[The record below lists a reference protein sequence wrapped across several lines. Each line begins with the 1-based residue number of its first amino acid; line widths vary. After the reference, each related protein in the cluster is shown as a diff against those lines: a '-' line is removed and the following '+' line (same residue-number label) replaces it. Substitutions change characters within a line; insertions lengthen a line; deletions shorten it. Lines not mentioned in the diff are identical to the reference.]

1 MGRVARKYP
10 QGSFF
15 LRTPTKVDEEKL
27 YPIYLCYF
35 CGGKKIRWST
45 SILAMAKDWNQN
57 ANHGIGELRASY
69 GSDYRKK
76 NLQLQKLLRKVDGSI
91 FDYVE
96 QNGEIS
102 PDIIQGF
109 IYGDDRSLRADKG
122 QGFVAYALELLEKQY
137 MRRKIR
143 ISTYKNSVSILNQF
157 KNFLND
163 KGCEQKGELFIGNIT
178 EELVCDFL
186 SWGLERGRQTDTI
199 EKYFETISKIC
210 RQASNNGLLCKAS
223 AQAIADIVLE
233 DNLDD
238 SLARSIKYLTT
249 EEIGKL
255 VNIDRS
261 IISNKQADVLEMFK
275 FSYLSCGPRISD
287 IITLRWCDIDFEK
300 KELCKI
306 QVKTR
311 GRNTIPLIDEAL
323 EILKK
328 WRGRHN
334 IFVFGLLP
342 DDFDLKDEERLRT
355 RRNSITKSINKSLE
369 NISKKS
375 QLGKKVTFHMARHS
389 WAVSAL
395 EQGMS
400 MNMISSLLGHT
411 STAITEKVYAEFR
424 QDTKAEAV
432 RNLKFDF
439 NISNHLQ

>member
-10 QGSFF
+10 MGRFF
-15 LRTPTKVDEEKL
+15 LRTPAKVDEDKL
-27 YPIYLCYF
+27 YPVYLYYF
-35 CGGKKIRWST
+35 CGGKKIRQST
-45 SILAMAKDWNQN
+45 SVLALAKDWNQK

-69 GSDYRKK
+69 GPDYRKK
-76 NLQLQKLLRKVDGSI
+76 NQQLQKMLRKIDGSI

-96 QNGEIS
+96 MNGEIS

-109 IYGDDRSLRADKG
+109 ICGDDRPLRADKG
-122 QGFVAYALELLEKQY
+122 RNFVAYALELLEKQY

-157 KNFLND
+157 KNFLSD
-163 KGCEQKGELFIGNIT
+163 KECGQKGELFVGNIT
-178 EELVCDFL
+178 EDIVRDFL
-186 SWGLERGRQTDTI
+186 SWGLERGRKTDTV
-199 EKYFETISKIC
+199 EKYLETISKIC
-210 RQASNNGLLCKAS
+210 RQASDNGFLCKAS
-223 AQAIADIVLE
+223 AQAITDIALE
-233 DNLDD
+233 ENLDD

-249 EEIGKL
+249 VEIGKL

-311 GRNTIPLIDEAL
+311 GRNIIPLTDEAL
-323 EILKK
+323 KILEEWK
-328 WRGRHN
+328 GRHN
-334 IFVFGLLP
+334 VFVFGLLS
-342 DDFDLKDEERLRT
+342 DNFDLKDEVMLRT
-355 RRNSITKSINKSLE
+355 RRNSITKSINNSLE
-369 NISKKS
+369 SISKKA
-375 QLGKKVTFHMARHS
+375 QLEKKVTFHMARHS

-400 MNMISSLLGHT
+400 ISMISSLLGHT

-424 QDTKAEAV
+424 QEAKVEAV
-432 RNLKFDF
+432 RNLKL
-439 NISNHLQ
+439 II

>member
-10 QGSFF
+10 TGRFF
-15 LRTPTKVDEEKL
+15 LRTPAKIDEEKL
-27 YPIYLCYF
+27 YPVYLCYF
-35 CGGKKIRWST
+35 IGGKKIRQST
-45 SILAMAKDWNQN
+45 SIMAMTKDWNQN

-69 GSDYRKK
+69 GSEYKKK
-76 NLQLQKLLRKVDGSI
+76 NQQLQKLLRKVDGNI

-96 QNGEIS
+96 MNGEIS

-109 IYGDDRSLRADKG
+109 ICGDDKPLRADKG
-122 QGFVAYALELLEKQY
+122 RNFVAYALELLEKQY

-157 KNFLND
+157 KNFLSD
-163 KGCEQKGELFIGNIT
+163 KECGQKGELFVGNIT
-178 EELVCDFL
+178 EDIVRDFL
-186 SWGLERGRQTDTI
+186 SWGLERGRKTDTV
-199 EKYFETISKIC
+199 EKYLETISKIC
-210 RQASNNGLLCKAS
+210 RQASDNGFLCKAS
-223 AQAIADIVLE
+223 AQAITDIALE

-249 EEIGKL
+249 VEIGKL

-311 GRNTIPLIDEAL
+311 GRNIIPLTDEAL
-323 EILKK
+323 KILEEWK
-328 WRGRHN
+328 GRHN
-334 IFVFGLLP
+334 VFVFGLLS
-342 DDFDLKDEERLRT
+342 DDFDLKDEVMLRT
-355 RRNSITKSINKSLE
+355 RRNSITSAINKQLKS
-369 NISKKS
+369 ISKKV
-375 QLGKKVTFHMARHS
+375 QLDKKVTFHMARHS

-400 MNMISSLLGHT
+400 ISMISSLLGHT

-424 QDTKAEAV
+424 QEAKAEAV
-432 RNLKFDF
+432 RNLK
-439 NISNHLQ
+439 IIV

>member
-10 QGSFF
+10 TGGFF
-15 LRTPTKVDEEKL
+15 LRTPAKVDEDKL
-27 YPIYLCYF
+27 YPVYLYYF
-35 CGGKKIRWST
+35 CGGKKLRQST
-45 SILAMAKDWNQN
+45 SVLALAKDWNQK

-69 GSDYRKK
+69 GPDYRKK
-76 NLQLQKLLRKVDGSI
+76 NLQLQKMLRKIDGSI

-96 QNGEIS
+96 MNGEIS

-109 IYGDDRSLRADKG
+109 ICGDDRPLRADKG
-122 QGFVAYALELLEKQY
+122 RNFVAYALELLEKQY

-157 KNFLND
+157 KNFLSD
-163 KGCEQKGELFIGNIT
+163 KECGQKGELFVGNIT
-178 EELVCDFL
+178 EDIVRDFL
-186 SWGLERGRQTDTI
+186 SWGLERGRKTDTV
-199 EKYFETISKIC
+199 EKYLETISKIC
-210 RQASNNGLLCKAS
+210 RQASDNGFLCKAS
-223 AQAIADIVLE
+223 AQAITDIALE
-233 DNLDD
+233 ENLDD

-249 EEIGKL
+249 VEIGKL

-311 GRNTIPLIDEAL
+311 GRNIIPLTDEAL
-323 EILKK
+323 KILEEWK
-328 WRGRHN
+328 GRHN
-334 IFVFGLLP
+334 VFVFGLLS
-342 DDFDLKDEERLRT
+342 DNFDLKDEVMLRT
-355 RRNSITKSINKSLE
+355 RRNSITKSINNSLE
-369 NISKKS
+369 SISKKA
-375 QLGKKVTFHMARHS
+375 QLEKKVTFHMARHS

-400 MNMISSLLGHT
+400 ISMISSLLGHT

-424 QDTKAEAV
+424 QEAKVEAV
-432 RNLKFDF
+432 RNLKL
-439 NISNHLQ
+439 II

>member
-10 QGSFF
+10 TGRFF
-15 LRTPTKVDEEKL
+15 LRMPAKIDEEKL
-27 YPIYLCYF
+27 YPVYLCYF
-35 CGGKKIRWST
+35 NGGKKIRQST
-45 SILAMAKDWNQN
+45 SIMAMTKDWNQD

-69 GSDYRKK
+69 GSEYKKK
-76 NLQLQKLLRKVDGSI
+76 NQQLQKLLRKVDGNI

-96 QNGEIS
+96 MNGEIS

-109 IYGDDRSLRADKG
+109 ICGDDKPLRADKG
-122 QGFVAYALELLEKQY
+122 RNFVAYALELLEKQY

-157 KNFLND
+157 KNFLSD
-163 KGCEQKGELFIGNIT
+163 KECGQKGELFVGNIT
-178 EELVCDFL
+178 EDIVRDFL
-186 SWGLERGRQTDTI
+186 SWGLERGRKTDTV
-199 EKYFETISKIC
+199 EKYLETISKIC
-210 RQASNNGLLCKAS
+210 REASNNGLLCKAS
-223 AQAIADIVLE
+223 AQAIADIVIE
-233 DNLDD
+233 ENLDD
-238 SLARSIKYLTT
+238 SLSKSIKYLTT

-287 IITLRWCDIDFEK
+287 IITLRWCDINFEK

-311 GRNTIPLIDEAL
+311 GRNTIPLTDEAL
-323 EILKK
+323 EILKQ

-355 RRNSITKSINKSLE
+355 RRNSITSTINKRLE
-369 NISKKS
+369 NISKKA
-375 QLGKKVTFHMARHS
+375 QLSKKVTFHMARHS

-395 EQGMS
+395 EQGMAIS
-400 MNMISSLLGHT
+400 MISSLLGHS
-411 STAITEKVYAEFR
+411 STMVTEKVYAEFR
-424 QDTKAEAV
+424 HDAKAEAV
-432 RNLKFDF
+432 RNLKL
-439 NISNHLQ
+439 NL

>member
-10 QGSFF
+10 TGRFF
-15 LRTPTKVDEEKL
+15 LRMPAKIDEEKL
-27 YPIYLCYF
+27 YPVYLCYF
-35 CGGKKIRWST
+35 NGGKKIRQST
-45 SILAMAKDWNQN
+45 SIMAMTKDWNQD

-69 GSDYRKK
+69 GSEYKKK
-76 NLQLQKLLRKVDGSI
+76 NQQLQKLLRKVDGNI

-96 QNGEIS
+96 MNGEIS

-109 IYGDDRSLRADKG
+109 ICGDDKPLRADKG
-122 QGFVAYALELLEKQY
+122 RNFVAYALELLEKQY

-157 KNFLND
+157 KNFLSD
-163 KGCEQKGELFIGNIT
+163 KECGQKGELFVGNIT
-178 EELVCDFL
+178 EDIVRDFL
-186 SWGLERGRQTDTI
+186 SWGLERGRKTDTV
-199 EKYFETISKIC
+199 EKYLETISKIC
-210 RQASNNGLLCKAS
+210 REASNNGLLCKAS
-223 AQAIADIVLE
+223 AQAIADIVIE
-233 DNLDD
+233 ENLDD
-238 SLARSIKYLTT
+238 SLSRSIKYLTT

-311 GRNTIPLIDEAL
+311 GRNTIPLTDEAL
-323 EILKK
+323 EILKQ

-355 RRNSITKSINKSLE
+355 RRNSITSTINKRLE
-369 NISKKS
+369 NISKKA
-375 QLGKKVTFHMARHS
+375 QLSKKVTFHMARHS

-395 EQGMS
+395 EQGMAIS
-400 MNMISSLLGHT
+400 MISSLLGHS
-411 STAITEKVYAEFR
+411 STMVTEKVYAEFR
-424 QDTKAEAV
+424 HDAKAEAV
-432 RNLKFDF
+432 RNLKL
-439 NISNHLQ
+439 NL

>member
-10 QGSFF
+10 TGRFF
-15 LRTPTKVDEEKL
+15 LRTPAKIDEEKL
-27 YPIYLCYF
+27 YPVYLCYF
-35 CGGKKIRWST
+35 IGGKKIRQST
-45 SILAMAKDWNQN
+45 SIMAMTKDWNQN

-69 GSDYRKK
+69 GSEYKKK
-76 NLQLQKLLRKVDGSI
+76 NQQLQKLLRKVDGNI

-96 QNGEIS
+96 MNGEIS

-109 IYGDDRSLRADKG
+109 ICGDDKPLRADKG
-122 QGFVAYALELLEKQY
+122 RNFVAYALELLEKQY

-157 KNFLND
+157 KNFLSD
-163 KGCEQKGELFIGNIT
+163 KECGQKGELFVGNIT
-178 EELVCDFL
+178 EDIVRDFL
-186 SWGLERGRQTDTI
+186 SWGLERGRKTDTV
-199 EKYFETISKIC
+199 EKYLETISKIC
-210 RQASNNGLLCKAS
+210 RQASDNGFLCKAS
-223 AQAIADIVLE
+223 AQAITDIALE

-249 EEIGKL
+249 VEIGKL

-311 GRNTIPLIDEAL
+311 GRNIIPLTDEAL
-323 EILKK
+323 KILEEWK
-328 WRGRHN
+328 GRHN
-334 IFVFGLLP
+334 VFVFGLLS
-342 DDFDLKDEERLRT
+342 DNFDLKDEVMLRT
-355 RRNSITKSINKSLE
+355 RRNSITSAINKQLKS
-369 NISKKS
+369 ISKKV
-375 QLGKKVTFHMARHS
+375 QLDKKVTFHMARHS

-400 MNMISSLLGHT
+400 ISMISSLLGHT

-424 QDTKAEAV
+424 QEAKAEAV
-432 RNLKFDF
+432 RNLK
-439 NISNHLQ
+439 IIV

>member
-10 QGSFF
+10 TGRFF
-15 LRTPTKVDEEKL
+15 LRTPAKIDEEKL
-27 YPIYLCYF
+27 YPVYLCYF
-35 CGGKKIRWST
+35 NGGKKIRQST
-45 SILAMAKDWNQN
+45 SIMAMTKDWNQD

-69 GSDYRKK
+69 GSEYKKK
-76 NLQLQKLLRKVDGSI
+76 NQQLQKLLRKVDGNI

-96 QNGEIS
+96 MNGEIS

-109 IYGDDRSLRADKG
+109 ICGDDKPLRADKG
-122 QGFVAYALELLEKQY
+122 RNFVAYALELLEKQY

-157 KNFLND
+157 KNFLSD
-163 KGCEQKGELFIGNIT
+163 KECGQKGELFVGNIT
-178 EELVCDFL
+178 EDIVRDFL
-186 SWGLERGRQTDTI
+186 SWGLERGRKTDTV
-199 EKYFETISKIC
+199 EKYLETISKIC
-210 RQASNNGLLCKAS
+210 RQASDNGFLCKAS
-223 AQAIADIVLE
+223 AQAITDIALE
-233 DNLDD
+233 ENLDD

-249 EEIGKL
+249 VEIGKL

-311 GRNTIPLIDEAL
+311 GRNIIPLTDEAL
-323 EILKK
+323 KILEEWK
-328 WRGRHN
+328 GRHN
-334 IFVFGLLP
+334 VFVFGLLS
-342 DDFDLKDEERLRT
+342 DNFDLKDEVMLRT
-355 RRNSITKSINKSLE
+355 RRNSITSTINKQLE
-369 NISKKS
+369 NISKKA
-375 QLGKKVTFHMARHS
+375 QLSKKVTFHMARHS

-400 MNMISSLLGHT
+400 ISMISSLLGHT

-424 QDTKAEAV
+424 QEAKAEAV
-432 RNLKFDF
+432 RNLK
-439 NISNHLQ
+439 IIV

>member
-10 QGSFF
+10 TGGFF
-15 LRTPTKVDEEKL
+15 LRTPAKVDEDKL
-27 YPIYLCYF
+27 YPVYLYYF
-35 CGGKKIRWST
+35 CDGKKLRQST
-45 SILAMAKDWNQN
+45 SVLALAKDWNQK

-69 GSDYRKK
+69 GPDYRKK
-76 NLQLQKLLRKVDGSI
+76 NLQLQKMLRKIDGSI

-96 QNGEIS
+96 MNGEIS

-109 IYGDDRSLRADKG
+109 ICGDDRPLRADKG
-122 QGFVAYALELLEKQY
+122 RNFVAYALELLEKQY

-157 KNFLND
+157 KNFLSD
-163 KGCEQKGELFIGNIT
+163 KECGQKGELFVGNIT
-178 EELVCDFL
+178 EDIVHDFL
-186 SWGLERGRQTDTI
+186 SWGLERGRKTDTV
-199 EKYFETISKIC
+199 EKYLETISKIC
-210 RQASNNGLLCKAS
+210 REASNNGLLCKAS
-223 AQAIADIVLE
+223 AQAIADIVIE
-233 DNLDD
+233 ENLND

-249 EEIGKL
+249 VEIGKL

-261 IISNKQADVLEMFK
+261 IISNKQVDVLEMFK

-311 GRNTIPLIDEAL
+311 GRNIIPLTDEAL
-323 EILKK
+323 KILEEWK
-328 WRGRHN
+328 GRHN
-334 IFVFGLLP
+334 VFVFGLLS
-342 DDFDLKDEERLRT
+342 DNFDLKDEVMLRT
-355 RRNSITKSINKSLE
+355 RRNSITSTINKQLE
-369 NISKKS
+369 NISKKA
-375 QLGKKVTFHMARHS
+375 QLSKKVTFHMARHS

-400 MNMISSLLGHT
+400 ISMISSLLGHT

-424 QDTKAEAV
+424 QEAKAEAV
-432 RNLKFDF
+432 RNLK
-439 NISNHLQ
+439 IIV

>member
-10 QGSFF
+10 TGGFF
-15 LRTPTKVDEEKL
+15 LRTPAKVDEDKL
-27 YPIYLCYF
+27 YPVYLYYF
-35 CGGKKIRWST
+35 CGGKKLRQST
-45 SILAMAKDWNQN
+45 SVLALAKDWNQK

-69 GSDYRKK
+69 GPDYRKK
-76 NLQLQKLLRKVDGSI
+76 NLQLQKMLRKIDGSI

-96 QNGEIS
+96 MNGEIS

-109 IYGDDRSLRADKG
+109 ICGDDRPLRADKG
-122 QGFVAYALELLEKQY
+122 RNFVAYALELLEKQY

-157 KNFLND
+157 KNFLSD
-163 KGCEQKGELFIGNIT
+163 KECGQKGELFVGNIT
-178 EELVCDFL
+178 EDIVRDFL
-186 SWGLERGRQTDTI
+186 SWGLERGRKTDTV
-199 EKYFETISKIC
+199 EKYLETISKIC
-210 RQASNNGLLCKAS
+210 RQASDNGFLCKAS
-223 AQAIADIVLE
+223 AQAITDIVLE
-233 DNLDD
+233 ENLDD

-249 EEIGKL
+249 VEIGKL

-311 GRNTIPLIDEAL
+311 GRNIIPLTDEAL
-323 EILKK
+323 KILEEWK
-328 WRGRHN
+328 GRHN
-334 IFVFGLLP
+334 VFVFGLLS
-342 DDFDLKDEERLRT
+342 DNFDLKDEVMLRT
-355 RRNSITKSINKSLE
+355 RRNSITSTINKQLE
-369 NISKKS
+369 NISKKA
-375 QLGKKVTFHMARHS
+375 QLSKKVTFHMARHS

-400 MNMISSLLGHT
+400 ISMISSLLGHT

-424 QDTKAEAV
+424 QEAKAEAV
-432 RNLKFDF
+432 RNLK
-439 NISNHLQ
+439 IIV

>member
-10 QGSFF
+10 TGRFF

-35 CGGKKIRWST
+35 CSGKKIRWST
-45 SILAMAKDWNQN
+45 SILAMAKDWNQK

-76 NLQLQKLLRKVDGSI
+76 NLHLQKLLRKVDGNI

-109 IYGDDRSLRADKG
+109 IYGDDRPLRADKG

-137 MRRKIR
+137 MKRKIR

-163 KGCEQKGELFIGNIT
+163 KECEQKSELFVGNIT
-178 EELVCDFL
+178 EDIVRDFL
-186 SWGLERGRQTDTI
+186 AWGLERGRKTDTV
-199 EKYFETISKIC
+199 EKYLETISKVC
-210 RQASNNGLLCKAS
+210 RQASDNGFLCKAS
-223 AQAIADIVLE
+223 AQAITDIAIE
-233 DNLDD
+233 ENLDD

-249 EEIGKL
+249 VEIGKL

-311 GRNTIPLIDEAL
+311 GRNIIPLTDEAL
-323 EILKK
+323 KILEEWK
-328 WRGRHN
+328 GRHN
-334 IFVFGLLP
+334 VFVFGLLS
-342 DDFDLKDEERLRT
+342 DNFNLKDEVMLRT
-355 RRNSITKSINKSLE
+355 RRNSITSTINKQLE
-369 NISKKS
+369 NISKKA
-375 QLGKKVTFHMARHS
+375 QLSKKVTFHMARHS

-400 MNMISSLLGHT
+400 ISMISSLLGHT

-424 QDTKAEAV
+424 QEAKAEAV
-432 RNLKFDF
+432 RNLK
-439 NISNHLQ
+439 IIV

>member
-10 QGSFF
+10 TGGLF
-15 LRTPTKVDEEKL
+15 LRTPAKVDEDKL
-27 YPIYLCYF
+27 YPVYLYYF
-35 CGGKKIRWST
+35 CGGKKLRQST
-45 SILAMAKDWNQN
+45 SVLALAKDWNQK

-69 GSDYRKK
+69 GPDYRKK
-76 NLQLQKLLRKVDGSI
+76 NQQLQKMLRKIDGSI

-96 QNGEIS
+96 MNGEIS

-109 IYGDDRSLRADKG
+109 ICGDDRPLRADKG
-122 QGFVAYALELLEKQY
+122 RNFVAYALELLEKQY

-157 KNFLND
+157 KNFLSD
-163 KGCEQKGELFIGNIT
+163 KECGQKGELFVGNIT
-178 EELVCDFL
+178 EDIVRDFL
-186 SWGLERGRQTDTI
+186 SWGLERGRKTDTV
-199 EKYFETISKIC
+199 EKYLETISKIC
-210 RQASNNGLLCKAS
+210 RQASDNGFLCKAS
-223 AQAIADIVLE
+223 AQAITDIALE
-233 DNLDD
+233 ENLDD

-249 EEIGKL
+249 VEIGKL

-311 GRNTIPLIDEAL
+311 GRNIIPLTDEAL
-323 EILKK
+323 KILEEWK
-328 WRGRHN
+328 GRHN
-334 IFVFGLLP
+334 VFVFGLLS
-342 DDFDLKDEERLRT
+342 DNFDLKDEVMLRT
-355 RRNSITKSINKSLE
+355 RRNSITSTINKQLE
-369 NISKKS
+369 NISKKA
-375 QLGKKVTFHMARHS
+375 QLSKKVTFHMARHS

-400 MNMISSLLGHT
+400 ISMISSLLGHT

-424 QDTKAEAV
+424 QEAKAEAV
-432 RNLKFDF
+432 RNLK
-439 NISNHLQ
+439 IIV

>member
-10 QGSFF
+10 TGRFF
-15 LRTPTKVDEEKL
+15 LRTPAKIDEEKL
-27 YPIYLCYF
+27 YPVYLCYF
-35 CGGKKIRWST
+35 SGGKKIRQST
-45 SILAMAKDWNQN
+45 SVMAMTKDWNQD

-69 GSDYRKK
+69 GSDYKKK
-76 NLQLQKLLRKVDGSI
+76 NQQLQKLLRKVDGNI
-91 FDYVE
+91 FNYVE
-96 QNGEIS
+96 QNGEIG
-102 PDIIQGF
+102 PGIIQSF
-109 IYGDDRSLRADKG
+109 ICGDDRPLRADKG
-122 QGFVAYALELLEKQY
+122 QNFVAYALDVLEKQY
-137 MRRKIR
+137 MRRKIK

-163 KGCEQKGELFIGNIT
+163 KECELKGELFVGNIT
-178 EELVCDFL
+178 EELVRDFL
-186 SWGLERGRQTDTI
+186 SWGLERGRKTETV
-199 EKYFETISKIC
+199 EKYLEAISKIC
-210 RQASNNGLLCKAS
+210 RQASDNGLLCKAS

-233 DNLDD
+233 ENLDD
-238 SLARSIKYLTT
+238 SRPKSIKYLTT

-311 GRNTIPLIDEAL
+311 GRNTIPLADEAF
-323 EILKK
+323 EILKQ

-355 RRNSITKSINKSLE
+355 RRNSITSTINKRLE
-369 NISKKS
+369 NISKKA
-375 QLGKKVTFHMARHS
+375 QLSKKVTFHMARHS

-395 EQGMS
+395 EQGMAIS
-400 MNMISSLLGHT
+400 MISSLLGHS
-411 STAITEKVYAEFR
+411 STMVTEKVYAEFR
-424 QDTKAEAV
+424 HDAKAEAV
-432 RNLKFDF
+432 RNLKL
-439 NISNHLQ
+439 NL